1 MLNFQ
6 RQETPEKAEFI
17 SLEAFSS
24 LVIQLQ
30 NNLRVIQGYV
40 TQVVDGQVR
49 GDPKIGLALKKLV
62 RDIPLFS
69 HSHFSSQVTTYLED
83 VSLIMYLKNLLNL
96 QANIS
101 DKINKIQL

>member
-1 MLNFQ
+1 MLAFQ
-6 RQETPEKAEFI
+6 PQDSSEKAEFI

-24 LVIQLQ
+24 LVAQLQ
-30 NNLRVIQGYV
+30 NNLHVVQAYV
-40 TQVVDGQVR
+40 AQVVQGKIK

-96 QANIS
+96 QALIS
-101 DKINKIQL
+101 DKINKMQL